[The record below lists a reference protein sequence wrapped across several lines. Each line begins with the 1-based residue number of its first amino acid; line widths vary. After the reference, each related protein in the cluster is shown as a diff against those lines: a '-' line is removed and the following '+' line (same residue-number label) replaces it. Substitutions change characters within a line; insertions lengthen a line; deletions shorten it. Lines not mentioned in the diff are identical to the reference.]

1 MKLIVIGDM
10 HIGAR
15 NASKVF
21 NEYFILSFNNFIFPL
36 MEQLGIKQILQLG
49 DLFDVR
55 KTTSNY
61 ILNEF
66 KARFFDKLQLDG
78 YTFHT
83 LAGNHDLY
91 WRESLDVVTQNLV
104 LNEYD
109 NVKVYTKPTTITI
122 DNTNIDI
129 IPWICSENQ
138 TEVFTH
144 IKESKSDLCIG
155 HFEFSG
161 FSMYAGHE
169 SKEGLAN
176 TEFEK
181 YERVLSGHYHTKSTQ
196 GNITYTG
203 VPYEMTWQDFN
214 DPKGVYVFDTD
225 TRELTFYENPNK
237 MFCRLEYNDEIN
249 KDYDFEALTGKYV
262 RIVVVKKTDLYNFEL
277 FLQRV
282 NLANPIE
289 IKIVEDLSEFTNGDI
304 DDTINL
310 EDTNTLLCNY
320 IDNLDA
326 DINKEELKSY
336 MRTLYTES
344 VNISV

>member
-1 MKLIVIGDM
+1 M

-21 NEYFILSFNNFIFPL
+21 NEYFLMCFQSFIFPL
-36 MEQLGIKQILQLG
+36 LKKLEIKQILQLG

-66 KARFFDKLQLDG
+66 KSRFFDRLQDEG

-109 NVKVYTKPTTITI
+109 NVKVYTKPTTLNI
-122 DNTNIDI
+122 DNTSIDI
-129 IPWICSENQ
+129 IPWICQENKDN
-138 TEVFTH
+138 VFSY
-144 IKESKSDLCIG
+144 IKNSKSDLCIG

-169 SKEGLAN
+169 SKDGLSN

-181 YERVLSGHYHTKSTQ
+181 YERVLSGHYHTKSTI

-214 DPKGVYVFDTD
+214 DPKGVYVFDTE
-225 TRELTFYENPNK
+225 TRELEFYENPNR
-237 MFCRLEYNDEIN
+237 MFYRVEYNDDLKQEFN
-249 KDYDFEALTGKYV
+249 FDDLAGKYV
-262 RIVVVKKTDLYNFEL
+262 RIVVVKKNDLYNFEL
-277 FLQRV
+277 FLQKV
-282 NLANPIE
+282 NAVNPIE
-289 IKIVEDLSEFTNGDI
+289 VKIVEDMSEFTNGI
-304 DDTINL
+304 VDDEINL
-310 EDTNTLLCNY
+310 EDTNTLVCNY
-320 IDNLDA
+320 VDNLDT
-326 DINKEELKSY
+326 DINKDELKSY
-336 MRTLYTES
+336 MRTLYTEAL
-344 VNISV
+344 NISV